1 MRARVLATLL
11 ALAAGC
17 GRGEE
22 AERAGAGLRFWHA
35 FAPHETEALN
45 RVLERLEP
53 GEVET
58 AMLSFARGQTILGQV
73 LRAGKDCPD
82 LARIDATWLPGLAE
96 LLAPVPDEVWRAREW
111 LPEAAEL
118 ASYRGAR
125 RALPQALDGLAL
137 IHRRGAMDASG
148 VSWPP
153 ATLGDLEAAAHRLT
167 VDGRHGLGVRV
178 DGYWFI
184 PFLLAA
190 GGALYDPGSGRLGLD
205 EPAGR
210 EALVRYGRLFATVTA
225 PPPAPQDAAREAVEE
240 FRAGRV
246 AIQMDGPWAL
256 YDLSAGA
263 IDALEVTRF
272 PPAPDGGPA
281 ALRGGQLYVV
291 PACAREPARAWRLAL
306 ALTDPVLQG
315 EWARR
320 FGTVPTTR
328 AGLERGGR
336 LAGEFYAALQA
347 ARVLPRHPI
356 TAEIFDDLT
365 PAIEAVVVG
374 DATAEEALA
383 GVKRGWERR
392 LERHQK
398 KTQDTGNGEQGTGNR
413 EREKG
418 P

>member
-1 MRARVLATLL
+1 MRARIIAILL

-17 GRGEE
+17 GGADEGARGEP
-22 AERAGAGLRFWHA
+22 GLRFWHA
-35 FAPHETEALN
+35 FSPHQTEALN
-45 RVLERLEP
+45 RVLERTSA

-73 LRAGKDCPD
+73 LRAGKSCPD

-118 ASYRGAR
+118 ASYRGVR
-125 RALPQALDGLAL
+125 RALPQSLDGLAL
-137 IHRRGAMDASG
+137 IHRSG
-148 VSWPP
+148 VLEAAGVAWPP
-153 ATLGDLEAAAHRLT
+153 TTLGDLEAAAHRLT
-167 VDGRHGLGVRV
+167 GEGRHGLGVRV

-184 PFLLAA
+184 PFLLAS
-190 GGALYDPGSGRLGLD
+190 GGELYDPASGALGLD
-205 EPAGR
+205 GEAGR
-210 EALVRYGRLFATVTA
+210 EALERFARLFASVTA

-246 AIQMDGPWAL
+246 AIQMDGPWAVF
-256 YDLSAGA
+256 DLSGGDVDSLA
-263 IDALEVTRF
+263 VTPF
-272 PPAPDGGPA
+272 PRAPDGGPS

-291 PACAREPARAWRLAL
+291 PRCARDPARAWKLAL

-315 EWARR
+315 DWGRR

-328 AGLERGGR
+328 PGLERAGR
-336 LAGEFYAALQA
+336 VAGELYGALAA
-347 ARVLPRHPI
+347 ARTLPRHPI

-383 GVKRGWERR
+383 GMRR
-392 LERHQK
+392 AWQRLLQRHRK
-398 KTQDTGNGEQGTGNR
+398 AA
-413 EREKG
+413 

>member
-1 MRARVLATLL
+1 MRACIIATLL

-17 GRGEE
+17 GRGDDASDSGEP
-22 AERAGAGLRFWHA
+22 ALRFWHA

-45 RVLERLEP
+45 RVLERAQQ

-58 AMLSFARGQTILGQV
+58 SLLSFARGQTILQKV
-73 LRAGKDCPD
+73 LSAGSDCPD
-82 LARIDATWLPGLAE
+82 LARIDATWLPGLAA
-96 LLAPVPDEVWRAREW
+96 LLAPVPDEMWRAREW

-125 RALPQALDGLAL
+125 LALPQALDGLAL
-137 IHRRGAMDASG
+137 IHQKGAVAG
-148 VSWPP
+148 PAWPP
-153 ATLGDLEAAAHRLT
+153 GTLGELEAAAHQLSIG
-167 VDGRHGLGVRV
+167 GRHGLGVRV

-190 GGALYDPGSGRLGLD
+190 GGRLYDPASGELGLD
-205 EPAGR
+205 QPAGR
-210 EALVRYGRLFATVTA
+210 EALVRFARLFATVSP
-225 PPPAPQDAAREAVEE
+225 PPPAPQDAAREAVED

-246 AIQMDGPWAL
+246 VIQMDGPWAL
-256 YDLSAGA
+256 HDLSPGG
-263 IDALEVTRF
+263 IDALEVTPF
-272 PPAPDGGPA
+272 PPAPDGAPA

-291 PACAREPARAWRLAL
+291 PRCARDPARAWRLAL

-336 LAGEFYAALQA
+336 VAGEFYRALRS

-356 TAEIFDDLT
+356 TAEVFDDLT

-374 DATAEEALA
+374 DASADEALA
-383 GVKRGWERR
+383 GVSTAWRR
-392 LERHQK
+392 LLDRH
-398 KTQDTGNGEQGTGNR
+398 R
-413 EREKG
+413 ES
-418 P
+418 PP

>member
-1 MRARVLATLL
+1 MRIWFMAALL
-11 ALAAGC
+11 ALAGC
-17 GRGEE
+17 PSDDSARGEPP
-22 AERAGAGLRFWHA
+22 LRFWHA

-45 RVLERLEP
+45 RVLERAQQ

-73 LRAGKDCPD
+73 LRAGTDCPD
-82 LARIDATWLPGLAE
+82 LARIDATWLPGLGE

-118 ASYRGAR
+118 ASYRGVR

-137 IHRRGAMDASG
+137 LHRKEAVAG
-148 VSWPP
+148 VAWPP
-153 ATLGDLEAAAHRLT
+153 TTLGELEAAAHALT
-167 VDGRHGLGVRV
+167 VEGRQHGLGVRV
-178 DGYWFI
+178 DGYWFL

-190 GGALYDPGSGRLGLD
+190 GGRLYDPGSGALGLD
-205 EPAGR
+205 DPIGR
-210 EALVRYGRLFATVTA
+210 EALVRFARLFATVAA
-225 PPPAPQDAAREAVEE
+225 PPPAPQDAAREAVED
-240 FRAGRV
+240 FRRGRV
-246 AIQMDGPWAL
+246 AIQMDGPWAVWE
-256 YDLSAGA
+256 LSGGA
-263 IDALEVTRF
+263 IDTIEVTPF
-272 PPAPDGGPA
+272 PRAPDGGPA
-281 ALRGGQLYVV
+281 AVRGGQLYVV
-291 PACAREPARAWRLAL
+291 PRCARQPARAWRLAL

-336 LAGEFYAALQA
+336 VAGEFYRALQA
-347 ARVLPRHPI
+347 ARVLPRHAI

-374 DATAEEALA
+374 DASAEEALA
-383 GVKRGWERR
+383 GVRRGWER
-392 LERHQK
+392 LLARHQK
-398 KTQDTGNGEQGTGNR
+398 KTQDAGDGGL
-413 EREKG
+413 ER